1 MVQISQKFPHL
12 NFPILEV
19 PKLSYMSVL
28 ADTGSRLNLGN
39 IEYHRSV
46 SYHQPNLVLKFEY
59 LKNLDDVDPLNISGV
74 DGGKESEQGRG
85 GGRSYHSNYLQKPLF
100 GRRKTGESIPR
111 SRRRGGT

>member
-19 PKLSYMSVL
+19 PKSSYMSVL
-28 ADTGSRLNLGN
+28 DDPGSRLNLGN

-46 SYHQPNLVLKFEY
+46 AYHHPNLVLKFEY

-74 DGGKESEQGRG
+74 DGGK
-85 GGRSYHSNYLQKPLF
+85 
-100 GRRKTGESIPR
+100 
-111 SRRRGGT
+111 